1 MRDRSGATRAA
12 RSRMM
17 PETHTAL
24 AGKRV
29 LAVEDEGLVAMWLE
43 DLLTDLGCVVVGP
56 ANSIEVAF
64 ELLERDS
71 IELAVL
77 DINIAGE
84 KVFPVAERLAAR
96 NVPFVFATGY
106 GASGVVEPFAQRPVV
121 QKPYTLEV
129 LKRAL
134 ESVISSPL
142 SN

>member
-1 MRDRSGATRAA
+1 MIADA
-12 RSRMM
+12 
-17 PETHTAL
+17 PTAL

-43 DLLTDLGCVVVGP
+43 DLLNDLGCVVVGP
-56 ANSIEVAF
+56 ANSLEGAF
-64 ELLERDS
+64 ELLEHDA

-106 GASGVVEPFAQRPVV
+106 GASGVIEPFDRHPVV
-121 QKPYTLEV
+121 QKPYTLEM

-134 ESVISSPL
+134 ESII
-142 SN
+142 

>member
-1 MRDRSGATRAA
+1 MTTAV
-12 RSRMM
+12 
-17 PETHTAL
+17 HTGL

-43 DLLTDLGCVVVGP
+43 DLLTDLGCVVIGP
-56 ANSIEVAF
+56 ANSIETALM
-64 ELLERDS
+64 LLES
-71 IELAVL
+71 NAIELAVL

-106 GASGVVEPFAQRPVV
+106 GASGVAEPFAQRPVV

-134 ESVISSPL
+134 ELVLAPAL
-142 SN
+142 GH

>member
-1 MRDRSGATRAA
+1 MTSAGNN
-12 RSRMM
+12 
-17 PETHTAL
+17 AL

-43 DLLTDLGCVVVGP
+43 DLLTDLGCTVIGP
-56 ANSIEVAF
+56 ANSIEVAI
-64 ELLERDS
+64 ELLAKDS

-106 GASGVVEPFAQRPVV
+106 GASGVAEPFAQRPVV
-121 QKPYTLEV
+121 QKPYTLEA

-134 ESVISSPL
+134 ESVIVARSGS
-142 SN
+142 